1 MSERKKGKPPDP
13 EMRKG
18 ASGKGA
24 LGNNRIAVVGQNY
37 RIESAEIL
45 QQKTLARRF
54 GFFPDTASTVAKLA
68 FAWCSR

>member
-24 LGNNRIAVVGQNY
+24 LGNNRIAVVEQNY

-54 GFFPDTASTVAKLA
+54 GFLPDTASTVAELA
-68 FAWCSR
+68 LAWCSR

>member
-24 LGNNRIAVVGQNY
+24 LQKYRTEVIEQNY

-54 GFFPDTASTVAKLA
+54 GFLPDTASTVAKLA
-68 FAWCSR
+68 FAWGSR